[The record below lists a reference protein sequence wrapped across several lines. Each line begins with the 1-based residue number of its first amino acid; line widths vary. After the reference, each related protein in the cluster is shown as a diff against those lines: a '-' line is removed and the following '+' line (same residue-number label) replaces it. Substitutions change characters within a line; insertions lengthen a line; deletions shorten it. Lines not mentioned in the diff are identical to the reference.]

1 MLSLLE
7 FKEYR
12 AGPGAIGFFGL
23 MNGCHL
29 SLLDQAT
36 ANESGS
42 LGSVNT
48 LVEETDFRQ
57 EFALQWCA

>member
-1 MLSLLE
+1 MLSGLE
-7 FKEYR
+7 FKKYW

-23 MNGCHL
+23 MNGRHL

-57 EFALQWCA
+57 NFALHQCI